1 MKGTESKADKFQ
13 RIAERRVNET
23 IKSLRLLGNLA
34 DRRNYE
40 YSAEQA
46 SSLVSAVDQEVR
58 ALRFKF
64 KSDATASGRPFRFK
78 KGV

>member
-1 MKGTESKADKFQ
+1 MKVSESKADKFQ

-23 IKSLRLLGNLA
+23 LRALRLLGNLA
-34 DRRNYE
+34 NRQNYE
-40 YSAEQA
+40 YSDEQA
-46 SSLVSAVDQEVR
+46 SSLVAAVDQEVR

-64 KSDATASGRPFRFK
+64 KSDMAASGRPFRFK